1 MATNHACLSYARL
14 RADSICCGHAMS
26 FTLLLS
32 GITTGAKNHTGPVF
46 IFADGSSVPILRGS
60 PPL

>member
-1 MATNHACLSYARL
+1 MATNHACLSYTRL
-14 RADSICCGHAMS
+14 RDDSIRCGHAMP

-32 GITTGAKNHTGPVF
+32 GIGTRAKIQTAPVF
-46 IFADGSSVPILRGS
+46 IFAQGNSVPISRGS